1 MKIIYE
7 KSIIEKMEDALIE
20 ARRDG
25 KKIEKIILSK
35 SERAE
40 LMPILNS
47 RSWFGTNIT
56 YTIGMQDDMD
66 IICMYDRVLVEG
78 ER

>member
-20 ARRDG
+20 AKRDG

-35 SERAE
+35 SERTE
-40 LMPILNS
+40 LMLILNS
-47 RSWFGTNIT
+47 RIWFGTKVI
-56 YTIGMQDDMD
+56 YTLGMQDEIDF
-66 IICMYDRVLVEG
+66 ICMYDGVQLEG